1 MSLKTL
7 LPPLFLNP
15 QPTDL
20 QSKLERYA
28 CVAIILKGND
38 LGNLEVGFIQR
49 ALNPSD
55 RWSGQ
60 IAFPGGKREESDLS
74 DLHVALRETK
84 EEVGA
89 ELHPEELLG
98 RLDDIQARKA
108 GQLLDFYIRPF
119 VFYTQRDFT
128 ITLDPAEVAD
138 FFWVPIKNI
147 QDPKRQTIFKA
158 PREAGFLHL
167 PAIHLDREP
176 PLWGLTYLMVL
187 NLLER
192 VRGIIK

>member
-7 LPPLFLNP
+7 LPTLFFTP
-15 QPTDL
+15 QSTDL
-20 QSKLERYA
+20 QNKLERYA
-28 CVAIILKGND
+28 CVAIILKGTD
-38 LGNLEVGFIQR
+38 LDNLEVGFIQR
-49 ALNPSD
+49 ALNPND

-60 IAFPGGKREESDLS
+60 IAFPGGKREETDPS

-89 ELHPEELLG
+89 ELQPEELLG

-119 VFYTQRDFT
+119 VFYTQRDFL

-147 QDPKRQTIFKA
+147 QDPKRQTVFKA
-158 PREAGFLHL
+158 PRDAGFLQL
-167 PAIHLDREP
+167 PAIHLDRDP
-176 PLWGLTYLMVL
+176 PLWGLTYLMML

-192 VRGIIK
+192 VRGVVK